1 MADCH
6 NTEEHTSEIG
16 EEGSEAGKEGSG
28 RPATWG
34 RCSAKRERMTNACTK
49 TLARSVR
56 LFDGRTETFVCR
68 RPQQATP
75 SQ

>member
-1 MADCH
+1 MADYH
-6 NTEEHTSEIG
+6 NTEEHVSEIG

-28 RPATWG
+28 RPTTWT
-34 RCSAKRERMTNACTK
+34 RCSAKLERMTNACTK

-56 LFDGRTETFVCR
+56 LLDERTETLVCR